1 MEFEDEFYLEE
12 DKLPETRVTSGSPST
27 VVTCDRGDT
36 KENDKKKERGDDED
50 EGDDVDGEEDD
61 ESKNEEEEEE
71 NSERE
76 RFLYGFRMENKMGM
90 TITSGSITLEKDDS
104 NLIGISIGGGAKYCP
119 CLYVVQVF
127 DNTAAAR
134 EGTLQSGDEITGVN
148 GVNVKGKS
156 KQEVAQLIQRS
167 EGSVTIQYNKL
178 HADPK
183 QGKTLD
189 IAMKKVKHRLVEN
202 LSSSTADA
210 LGLSRAILCNDSL
223 VKKLEDLTR
232 TEDMYQ
238 ALMDHT
244 KRLLKAF
251 FDLAIVYKR
260 FGDIFC
266 EIGVREL
273 QQSANE
279 AFNQFGEAHRQMEK
293 YGIQMLKRLKPIL
306 SDLGTYLHKAIPD
319 TRLTIRRYADAKFEY
334 LSYCLKVKEMDD
346 EEMQFAQLQ
355 EPLYRVETGNY
366 EYRLVLRC
374 RQEARG
380 KFARLRSDVLVK
392 LELLDSK
399 HVQHL
404 TEQLTRLITGLA
416 AYHSQCQELMHNK
429 HWFPIELDMVGTT
442 LHADHRN
449 DTIQV
454 DDDDDDEELLDT
466 ENATEAAETVDLVQP
481 LEELTLNNSI
491 NQDQEVRDSN
501 FEEVNLLVG
510 EW

>member
-1 MEFEDEFYLEE
+1 MWTSEYEYSLVAGSDPDGAMMDYDPDSYYYLLEDRL
-12 DKLPETRVTSGSPST
+12 
-27 VVTCDRGDT
+27 
-36 KENDKKKERGDDED
+36 
-50 EGDDVDGEEDD
+50 
-61 ESKNEEEEEE
+61 
-71 NSERE
+71 
-76 RFLYGFRMENKMGM
+76 GM
-90 TITSGSITLEKDDS
+90 TITSGSVTLEKNDS
-104 NLIGISIGGGAKYCP
+104 NLIGISIGGGAKFCP

-127 DNTAAAR
+127 DNTAASK
-134 EGTLQSGDEITGVN
+134 EGTLQSGDEITAVN
-148 GVNVKGKS
+148 NINVKGKS
-156 KQEVAQLIQRS
+156 KQEVAHLIQRS
-167 EGSVTIQYNKL
+167 QGSVTIQYNKL
-178 HADPK
+178 HAEPK

-223 VKKLEDLTR
+223 VKKLDDLQR
-232 TEDMYQ
+232 TQDMYQ

-251 FDLAIVYKR
+251 FDLAILYKR
-260 FGDIFC
+260 FGDVFC

-279 AFNQFGEAHRQMEK
+279 AFNQFGDAHRQMEK

-306 SDLGTYLHKAIPD
+306 NDLGTYLHKAIPD

-346 EEMQFAQLQ
+346 EELQFAQLQ

-374 RQEARG
+374 RQEARA
-380 KFARLRSDVLVK
+380 KFAKLRSDVLVK

-404 TEQLTRLITGLA
+404 TDQLTRLIEGLA
-416 AYHSQCQELMHNK
+416 SYHTQCQELMHGR

-442 LHADHRN
+442 LNSNIN
-449 DTIQV
+449 DGLQTG
-454 DDDDDDEELLDT
+454 DYEDEDDDDELLETTT
-466 ENATEAAETVDLVQP
+466 ESATEARETHDLVTP
-481 LEELTLNNSI
+481 LADLTINAHHNNT
-491 NQDQEVRDSN
+491 NTNTNTTVREGN
-501 FEEVNLLVG
+501 FEEVNLLG
-510 EW
+510 EF

>member
-12 DKLPETRVTSGSPST
+12 DKLPK
-27 VVTCDRGDT
+27 D
-36 KENDKKKERGDDED
+36 KESHTGKEDEEVKEEDED
-50 EGDDVDGEEDD
+50 I
-61 ESKNEEEEEE
+61 
-71 NSERE
+71 SERE
-76 RFLYGFRMENKMGM
+76 RFLYGFRSENKMGM
-90 TITSGSITLEKDDS
+90 TITSGSVSLEKNDS

-127 DNTAAAR
+127 DNTAASR

-148 GVNVKGKS
+148 GINVKGKS
-156 KQEVAQLIQRS
+156 KQEVAHLIQRS
-167 EGSVTIQYNKL
+167 TGSVTIQYNKL

-223 VKKLEDLTR
+223 VKKLDDLQR

-251 FDLAIVYKR
+251 FDLALVYRK

-319 TRLTIRRYADAKFEY
+319 TRLTIKRYADTKFEY

-366 EYRLVLRC
+366 EYRLILRC
-374 RQEARG
+374 RQEARA
-380 KFARLRSDVLVK
+380 KFAKLRSDVLVK

-404 TEQLTRLITGLA
+404 TEQLTRLIGGLA
-416 AYHSQCQELMHNK
+416 TYHCQCQELMHDKN
-429 HWFPIELDMVGTT
+429 WFPIELDMVGTT
-442 LHADHRN
+442 LHSDHRN
-449 DTIQV
+449 DDYQTG
-454 DDDDDDEELLDT
+454 DYEDDEELLDT
-466 ENATEAAETVDLVQP
+466 DGAAEVSETTDLVQP
-481 LEELTLNNSI
+481 MEDLTLDCANDKP
-491 NQDQEVRDSN
+491 QPKAKEGN
-501 FEEVNLLVG
+501 FEEVNLLG
-510 EW
+510 DF

>member
-12 DKLPETRVTSGSPST
+12 DKLGMTVTSGS
-27 VVTCDRGDT
+27 V
-36 KENDKKKERGDDED
+36 
-50 EGDDVDGEEDD
+50 
-61 ESKNEEEEEE
+61 
-71 NSERE
+71 
-76 RFLYGFRMENKMGM
+76 
-90 TITSGSITLEKDDS
+90 TLEKNDS

-127 DNTAAAR
+127 DNTAASR
-134 EGTLQSGDEITGVN
+134 EGTLQSGDEISGVN

-156 KQEVAQLIQRS
+156 KQEVAHLIQRS
-167 EGSVTIQYNKL
+167 TGSVTIQYNKL

-223 VKKLEDLTR
+223 VKKLDDLQR
-232 TEDMYQ
+232 TEEMYQ

-251 FDLAIVYKR
+251 FDLAIVYRK

-380 KFARLRSDVLVK
+380 KFAKLRSDVLVK

-404 TEQLTRLITGLA
+404 TEQLTRLIGGLA
-416 AYHSQCQELMHNK
+416 SYHSQCQQLMHDK

-442 LHADHRN
+442 LHSDHRN
-449 DTIQV
+449 DSLQTG
-454 DDDDDDEELLDT
+454 DYEDDEELLDA
-466 ENATEAAETVDLVQP
+466 EGATEATDLVQP
-481 LEELTLNNSI
+481 MENLTLNTHDTCNSKP
-491 NQDQEVRDSN
+491 QQEVRERN
-501 FEEVNLLVG
+501 FQEVNLLG
-510 EW
+510 DF

>member
-1 MEFEDEFYLEE
+1 MATTAPSNPAPSNPLVTLISARSAIAPFQGRVNGFLPQSVESWISSVDAHLKAKCITDPSVQLQEAKSFIDFAKGDAGLYLRRVSFQEADTWDEFKIRLRAIYGSEEALNVVLALRNILNLACMTQLNVVERAALIADRLNEYQDSLRTSTWVTGRNMGVKDFIRLTYLTCITVM
-12 DKLPETRVTSGSPST
+12 LPEALVR
-27 VVTCDRGDT
+27 CF
-36 KENDKKKERGDDED
+36 DKK
-50 EGDDVDGEEDD
+50 
-61 ESKNEEEEEE
+61 
-71 NSERE
+71 
-76 RFLYGFRMENKMGM
+76 
-90 TITSGSITLEKDDS
+90 
-104 NLIGISIGGGAKYCP
+104 
-119 CLYVVQVF
+119 
-127 DNTAAAR
+127 
-134 EGTLQSGDEITGVN
+134 
-148 GVNVKGKS
+148 
-156 KQEVAQLIQRS
+156 
-167 EGSVTIQYNKL
+167 
-178 HADPK
+178 
-183 QGKTLD
+183 
-189 IAMKKVKHRLVEN
+189 
-202 LSSSTADA
+202 
-210 LGLSRAILCNDSL
+210 
-223 VKKLEDLTR
+223 
-232 TEDMYQ
+232 
-238 ALMDHT
+238 
-244 KRLLKAF
+244 
-251 FDLAIVYKR
+251 LAPDR

>member
-1 MEFEDEFYLEE
+1 MDYEDEFYLEE
-12 DKLPETRVTSGSPST
+12 DKLGLQSMWGGIPPSAFGYDYSAIPLKDQE
-27 VVTCDRGDT
+27 DREMDMR
-36 KENDKKKERGDDED
+36 DYYYLLED
-50 EGDDVDGEEDD
+50 
-61 ESKNEEEEEE
+61 
-71 NSERE
+71 R
-76 RFLYGFRMENKMGM
+76 MGM
-90 TITSGSITLEKDDS
+90 TITSGSVTLEKDES

-134 EGTLQSGDEITGVN
+134 EGTLQSGDEVTGVN
-148 GVNVKGKS
+148 GVNVKAKS

-189 IAMKKVKHRLVEN
+189 IATKKVKHRLVEN

-223 VKKLEDLTR
+223 VKKLDDLQR
-232 TEDMYQ
+232 TEEMYQ

-244 KRLLKAF
+244 KRMLKAF

-273 QQSANE
+273 QSSANE
-279 AFNQFGEAHRQMEK
+279 AFNQFGEAHRNMEK
-293 YGIQMLKRLKPIL
+293 YGIQMLKKLKPIL

-319 TRLTIRRYADAKFEY
+319 TRLTIKRYADTKFEY
-334 LSYCLKVKEMDD
+334 LSFCLKVKEMDD

-374 RQEARG
+374 RQEARSR
-380 KFARLRSDVLVK
+380 FAKLRSDVLVK
-392 LELLDSK
+392 MELLDAK
-399 HVQHL
+399 HQQHL
-404 TEQLTRLITGLA
+404 TDQLTRLLGGLA
-416 AYHSQCQELMHNK
+416 TYHTQCQELLHNK
-429 HWFPIELDMVGTT
+429 NWFPIELDLIGTA
-442 LHADHRN
+442 LRPNADSF
-449 DTIQV
+449 QV
-454 DDDDDDEELLDT
+454 EEFK
-466 ENATEAAETVDLVQP
+466 Q
-481 LEELTLNNSI
+481 SW
-491 NQDQEVRDSN
+491 
-501 FEEVNLLVG
+501 NLL
-510 EW
+510 